1 MDASDLDYELP
12 PEAIAQTPLSVR
24 DQARLF
30 VDRGPDQQ
38 PDHRRIADL
47 ADLLRPGDLLVVNDS
62 RVLPA
67 RLALH
72 RPGGGRAEVLLL
84 EHRAGCRWEALARP
98 SRKLAPGTRLT
109 GDSVTVV
116 TVEDLGEGRWLVDV
130 EGDIEGHG
138 EVPLPPYIHEPLA
151 EPERYQTI
159 YARRPV
165 SAAAPT
171 AGLHLTHAVLER
183 CRERGIGLATVE
195 LAIGLDTFRPVTT
208 DTVEAHVMHSEA
220 YTVTEE
226 VLDACRAAERVVA
239 VGTTV
244 VRTLES
250 VARRGELSGRTDL
263 FITPGFDFQTVDVL
277 LTNFHL
283 PRTSLLALLAAFVG
297 PRWRDLYEIALKEQ
311 YRFLSFGDAML
322 VERAR

>member
-1 MDASDLDYELP
+1 MDVSDLDYVLP
-12 PEAIAQTPLSVR
+12 PEAIAQAPLPVR
-24 DQARLF
+24 DQARLL
-30 VDRGPDQQ
+30 VDRGAGRP
-38 PDHRRIADL
+38 PEHRRVADL
-47 ADLLRPGDLLVVNDS
+47 AALLDPGDLLVVNDS

-67 RLALH
+67 RLALR

-84 EHRAGCRWEALARP
+84 EQRSGCRWEALARP
-98 SRKLAPGTRLT
+98 SRKLGAGTTLT
-109 GDSVTVV
+109 GDGIRVV
-116 TVEDLGEGRWLVDV
+116 VAEELGEGRWLVDV
-130 EGDIEGHG
+130 DGDIEGQG
-138 EVPLPPYIHEPLA
+138 EMPLPPYIHAPLA
-151 EPERYQTI
+151 EPERYQTV

-183 CRERGIGLATVE
+183 CRERGIGLVTVE
-195 LAIGLDTFRPVTT
+195 LAIGLDTFRPLTT
-208 DTVEAHVMHSEA
+208 PTVEEHVMHSEA
-220 YTVTEE
+220 YTVSPET
-226 VLDACRAAERVVA
+226 LAACRAASRVVA

-250 VARRGELSGRTDL
+250 VAARGESSGRTDL
-263 FITPGFDFQTVDVL
+263 FITPGFEFRAVDVL

-297 PRWRDLYEIALKEQ
+297 PRWRELYEVALRED